1 MAGEWNI
8 KVGLQLD
15 KSQAQAMEKDL
26 NGRFGRVATK
36 FSSRLGTGLK
46 RLAYSG
52 ILASAVGALLQPL
65 DKLND
70 KIDSTL
76 DKFSDVRDQARGF
89 GVDEAQYLKA
99 RILSEAVGVQNFDTM
114 FSKFRQELTK
124 ANKGMPSPLAQ
135 FRGREGSIEDFLTLI
150 SSLKKALPTQR
161 QTMIGQIFGQD
172 QIKEVNKLVTADL
185 TRLAEKLNKGLSN
198 QDIRVALQGVSGLR
212 EDQALLQGKRTIE
225 ELIQAPSLINKGVL
239 QEQDAYFRKQNEL
252 LAEQIKQ
259 YNNVAGLQKGVDKI
273 VENTNKL
280 ASGLGGFINQ
290 FKDFV
295 TLTRQLDDQRR
306 AGKIT
311 QAEYDKRLD
320 EFFNSEGVYK

>member
-26 NGRFGRVATK
+26 NGRFGRVASK

-70 KIDSTL
+70 KIDNTL

-114 FSKFRQELTK
+114 FSKFRQELTR
-124 ANKGMPSPLAQ
+124 ANKGMPSALAK
-135 FRGREGSIEDFLTLI
+135 FRGKEGNVEDFMTLI
-150 SSLKKALPTQR
+150 SSLKMADPSKR

-185 TRLAEKLNKGLSN
+185 TRLAEKLNAGVKN
-198 QDIRVALQGVSGLR
+198 EDIRSALQSVSGLR
-212 EDQALLQGKRTIE
+212 EDQALLQGKRAID
-225 ELIQAPSLINKGVL
+225 ELVQAPNLINKGVL

-252 LAEQIKQ
+252 LAEQMKQ
-259 YNNVAGLQKGVDKI
+259 YSNVAGLQKGVDKI
-273 VENTNKL
+273 VETTNKI
-280 ASGLGGFINQ
+280 ASGIGGFVNN
-290 FKDFV
+290 FKEFIA
-295 TLTRQLDDQRR
+295 LEKQLDAQRR
-306 AGKIT
+306 SGQIT
-311 QAEYDKRLD
+311 QSEYDKRLD
-320 EFFNSEGVYK
+320 NFFNSEGVYK

>member
-26 NGRFGRVATK
+26 NGRFGRVASK

-114 FSKFRQELTK
+114 FSKFRQEMIK
-124 ANKGMPSPLAQ
+124 ANKGMPSALAQ
-135 FRGREGSIEDFLTLI
+135 FRGKEGNVEDFMQLI
-150 SSLKKALPTQR
+150 SSLKMAKPTQR

-185 TRLAEKLNKGLSN
+185 TRLAEKLNAGVKN
-198 QDIRVALQGVSGLR
+198 EDIRSALQSVSGLR
-212 EDQALLQGKRTIE
+212 EDQALLQGKRTID
-225 ELIQAPSLINKGVL
+225 ELIQAPSLINKGIL
-239 QEQDAYFRKQNEL
+239 QEQDAYFRRQNEQL
-252 LAEQIKQ
+252 NAQLRQ
-259 YNNVAGLQKGVDKI
+259 YSNVSTIQKGVDTL
-273 VENTNKL
+273 VTTTNKI
-280 ASGLGGFINQ
+280 ASGIGGFVNN
-290 FKDFV
+290 FKEFIA
-295 TLTRQLDDQRR
+295 LEKQLDAQRR
-306 AGKIT
+306 SGQLT

-320 EFFNSEGVYK
+320 QFFKEEGVFK

>member
-26 NGRFGRVATK
+26 NGRFGRVASK

-70 KIDSTL
+70 KIDNTL

-114 FSKFRQELTK
+114 FSKFRQELTR
-124 ANKGMPSPLAQ
+124 ANKGMPSALAQ
-135 FRGREGSIEDFLTLI
+135 FRGKEGSVDDFMQLI
-150 SSLKKALPTQR
+150 SSLKMAKPTQR

-185 TRLAEKLNKGLSN
+185 TRLAEKLNAGVKN
-198 QDIRVALQGVSGLR
+198 EDIRSALQSVSGLR
-212 EDQALLQGKRTIE
+212 EDQALLQGKRAID
-225 ELIQAPSLINKGVL
+225 ELVQAPNLINKGVL

-252 LAEQIKQ
+252 LAEQMRQ
-259 YNNVAGLQKGVDKI
+259 YSNVAGLQKGVDKI
-273 VENTNKL
+273 VETTNKI
-280 ASGLGGFINQ
+280 ASGIGGFVNN
-290 FKDFV
+290 FKEFIA
-295 TLTRQLDDQRR
+295 LEKQLDAQRR
-306 AGKIT
+306 SGQIT
-311 QAEYDKRLD
+311 QSEYDKRLD
-320 EFFNSEGVYK
+320 NFFNSEGVYK

>member
-70 KIDSTL
+70 KIDNTL

-114 FSKFRQELTK
+114 FSKFRQEMIK
-124 ANKGMPSPLAQ
+124 ANKGMPSALAK
-135 FRGREGSIEDFLTLI
+135 FRGKEGNVEDFMQLI
-150 SSLKKALPTQR
+150 SSLKMADPSKR

-172 QIKEVNKLVTADL
+172 QIKEVNKLVMADL
-185 TRLAEKLNKGLSN
+185 TMLAEKLNKGVKN
-198 QDIRVALQGVSGLR
+198 EDIRSALQSVSGLR
-212 EDQALLQGKRTIE
+212 EDQAILQGKRTID
-225 ELIQAPSLINKGVL
+225 ELIQAPSVINKGIL
-239 QEQDAYFRKQNEL
+239 QEQDAYFRRQNEQL
-252 LAEQIKQ
+252 NAQMKQ
-259 YNNVAGLQKGVDKI
+259 YSNVATIQKGVDNL
-273 VENTNKL
+273 VLTTNKI
-280 ASGLGGFINQ
+280 ASGIGGFINN
-290 FKDFV
+290 FKEFI
-295 TLTRQLDDQRR
+295 TLEKQLEAQRR
-306 AGKIT
+306 TGQIT
-311 QAEYDKRLD
+311 QAEYDKRV
-320 EFFNSEGVYK
+320 EQFFNEEGVFK

>member
-114 FSKFRQELTK
+114 FSKFRQEMIKVNRGL
-124 ANKGMPSPLAQ
+124 PSALAQ
-135 FRGREGSIEDFLTLI
+135 FRGREGNVEDFMTLI
-150 SSLKKALPTQR
+150 SSLKSADPSKR

-172 QIKEVNKLVTADL
+172 QIKEVNKLIVADL
-185 TRLAEKLNKGLSN
+185 TRLAEKLNVGAKN
-198 QDIRVALQGVSGLR
+198 EDINVALQRVSSLR
-212 EDQALLQGKRTIE
+212 EEQAILQGRRTIQ
-225 ELIQAPSLINKGVL
+225 ELTQAPNVINDSILKDQDEYFRRQNDLIN
-239 QEQDAYFRKQNEL
+239 
-252 LAEQIKQ
+252 EQIKQ
-259 YNNVAGLQKGVDKI
+259 YRNVAGLQKGVDKI
-273 VENTNKL
+273 VENTNKI
-280 ASGLGGFINQ
+280 ASGIGGFINH
-290 FKDFV
+290 FKNFMD
-295 TLTRQLDDQRR
+295 LTKQLDEQRR
-306 AGKIT
+306 TGKIT

-320 EFFNSEGVYK
+320 EFFNSEGVFK

>member
-26 NGRFGRVATK
+26 NGRFGRVASK

-70 KIDSTL
+70 KIDNTL

-114 FSKFRQELTK
+114 FSKFRQELTR
-124 ANKGMPSPLAQ
+124 ANKGMPSALAQ
-135 FRGREGSIEDFLTLI
+135 FRGKEGSVEDFMQLI
-150 SSLKKALPTQR
+150 SSLKMAKPTQR

-185 TRLAEKLNKGLSN
+185 TRLAEKLNAGVKN
-198 QDIRVALQGVSGLR
+198 EDIRSALQSVSGLR
-212 EDQALLQGKRTIE
+212 EDQAILQGKRAID
-225 ELIQAPSLINKGVL
+225 ELVQAPNLINKGVL

-252 LAEQIKQ
+252 LAEQMRQ
-259 YNNVAGLQKGVDKI
+259 YSNVAGLQKGVDKI
-273 VENTNKL
+273 VETTNKI
-280 ASGLGGFINQ
+280 ASGIGGFVNN
-290 FKDFV
+290 FKEFIA
-295 TLTRQLDDQRR
+295 LEKQLDAQRR
-306 AGKIT
+306 SGQIT
-311 QAEYDKRLD
+311 QSEYDKRLD
-320 EFFNSEGVYK
+320 NFFNSEGVYK

>member
-114 FSKFRQELTK
+114 FSKFRQEMIK
-124 ANKGMPSPLAQ
+124 ANKGLPSALAQ
-135 FRGREGSIEDFLTLI
+135 FRGREGNVEDFMTLI
-150 SSLKKALPTQR
+150 SSLKAADPSKR

-172 QIKEVNKLVTADL
+172 QIREVNKLITADL
-185 TRLAEKLNKGLSN
+185 TRLAEKLNVGAKN
-198 QDIRVALQGVSGLR
+198 EDINVALQRVSSLR
-212 EDQALLQGKRTIE
+212 EEQAILQGRRTIQ
-225 ELIQAPSLINKGVL
+225 ELTQAPSIINKSIL
-239 QEQDAYFRKQNEL
+239 QDQDEYFRKQNEL
-252 LAEQIKQ
+252 LNEQMKQ
-259 YNNVAGLQKGVDKI
+259 YRNVAGLQKGVDKI
-273 VENTNKL
+273 VETTNKI
-280 ASGLGGFINQ
+280 ASGIGGFINN
-290 FKDFV
+290 FKDFI
-295 TLTRQLDDQRR
+295 TLEKQLNAQRR
-306 AGKIT
+306 SGQIT
-311 QAEYDKRLD
+311 QEQYDKRLD
-320 EFFNSEGVYK
+320 QFFNSEGVYK

>member
-26 NGRFGRVATK
+26 NGRFNRVATK

-70 KIDSTL
+70 KIDNTL
-76 DKFSDVRDQARGF
+76 DKFSDIRDQARGF

-114 FSKFRQELTK
+114 FGKFRQEMIK
-124 ANKGMPSPLAQ
+124 ANKGLPSALAQ
-135 FRGREGSIEDFLTLI
+135 FRGREGNVEDFMTLI
-150 SSLKKALPTQR
+150 SSLKSAEPSKR

-172 QIKEVNKLVTADL
+172 QIREVNKLITADL
-185 TRLAEKLNKGLSN
+185 TRLAEKLNVGAKN
-198 QDIRVALQGVSGLR
+198 EDINVALQRVSSLR
-212 EDQALLQGKRTIE
+212 EEQAILQGRRTIQ
-225 ELIQAPSLINKGVL
+225 ELTQAPNIINKSIL
-239 QEQDAYFRKQNEL
+239 QDQDEYFRKQNEL
-252 LAEQIKQ
+252 LNEQMKQ
-259 YNNVAGLQKGVDKI
+259 YRNVAGLQKGVDKI
-273 VENTNKL
+273 VETTNKI
-280 ASGLGGFINQ
+280 ASGIGGFINN
-290 FKDFV
+290 FKDFI
-295 TLTRQLDDQRR
+295 TLEKQLNNQRR
-306 AGKIT
+306 SGQIT
-311 QAEYDKRLD
+311 QEQYDKRL
-320 EFFNSEGVYK
+320 EQFFNSEGVFK

>member
-1 MAGEWNI
+1 MAGEWSI

-70 KIDSTL
+70 KIDNTL
-76 DKFSDVRDQARGF
+76 DKFSDIRDQARGF
-89 GVDEAQYLKA
+89 GVDEAEYLKA

-114 FSKFRQELTK
+114 FSKFRQEMIK
-124 ANKGMPSPLAQ
+124 ANKGLPSPLAQ
-135 FRGREGSIEDFLTLI
+135 FRGKEGNVEDFMQLI
-150 SSLKKALPTQR
+150 SSLKMALPTQR

-172 QIKEVNKLVTADL
+172 QIKEVNKLIVADL
-185 TRLAEKLNKGLSN
+185 TRLANKLN
-198 QDIRVALQGVSGLR
+198 AGVSNAQINQALGSVTGLR
-212 EDQALLQGKRTIE
+212 EDQALLQGKRTIQ
-225 ELIQAPSLINKGVL
+225 ELIQTPSIINKGVL
-239 QEQDAYFRKQNEL
+239 QEQDEYFRRQNEL
-252 LAEQIKQ
+252 LNEQLKQ
-259 YNNVAGLQKGVDKI
+259 YSNVAGLQKGVDKI

-280 ASGLGGFINQ
+280 ASGIGGFINN
-290 FKDFV
+290 FREFINLEK
-295 TLTRQLDDQRR
+295 QLDAQRR
-306 AGKIT
+306 SGQIT
-311 QAEYDKRLD
+311 QSQYDERLD
-320 EFFNSEGVYK
+320 QFFNKEGVYK

>member
-135 FRGREGSIEDFLTLI
+135 FRGRYGGIDDFMTLI
-150 SSLKKALPTQR
+150 SSLKMALPTQR

-172 QIKEVNKLVTADL
+172 QIKEVNKLVMADL

-198 QDIRVALQGVSGLR
+198 EDIRVALQRVSGLR
-212 EDQALLQGKRTIE
+212 EEQALLQGKRTIE
-225 ELIQAPSLINKGVL
+225 ELIQAPSVINKDIL
-239 QEQDAYFRKQNEL
+239 REQDAYFRKQNEL
-252 LAEQIKQ
+252 LAEQMKQ
-259 YNNVAGLQKGVDKI
+259 YHNVAGLQKGVDKI
-273 VENTNKL
+273 VETTNKI
-280 ASGLGGFINQ
+280 ASGIGGLVNE

>member
-1 MAGEWNI
+1 MAGEWSI

-114 FSKFRQELTK
+114 FSKFRQEMIK
-124 ANKGMPSPLAQ
+124 ANKGMPSALAQ
-135 FRGREGSIEDFLTLI
+135 FRGKEGSVEDFMQLI
-150 SSLKKALPTQR
+150 SSLKMAHPAQR

-172 QIKEVNKLVTADL
+172 QIREVNKLVTADL
-185 TRLAEKLNKGLSN
+185 TRLAEKLNVGAKN
-198 QDIRVALQGVSGLR
+198 EDINVALQRVSNLR
-212 EDQALLQGKRTIE
+212 EEQAILQGRRTIQ
-225 ELIQAPSLINKGVL
+225 ELTQAPSIINKSIL
-239 QEQDAYFRKQNEL
+239 QDQDEYFRKQNEL
-252 LAEQIKQ
+252 LNEQIKQ

-273 VENTNKL
+273 VETTNKI
-280 ASGLGGFINQ
+280 ASGIGGFINN
-290 FKDFV
+290 FKEFV
-295 TLTRQLDDQRR
+295 ALEKQLDAQRR
-306 AGKIT
+306 SGQIT

>member
-26 NGRFGRVATK
+26 NGRFNRVATK

-70 KIDSTL
+70 KIDNTL
-76 DKFSDVRDQARGF
+76 DKFSDIRDQARGF

-114 FSKFRQELTK
+114 FSKFRQEMIK
-124 ANKGMPSPLAQ
+124 ANKGLPSALAQ
-135 FRGREGSIEDFLTLI
+135 FRGREGNVEDFMTLI
-150 SSLKKALPTQR
+150 SSLKSADPSKR

-172 QIKEVNKLVTADL
+172 QIREVNKLITADL
-185 TRLAEKLNKGLSN
+185 TRLAEKLNVGAKN
-198 QDIRVALQGVSGLR
+198 EDINVALQRVSSLR
-212 EDQALLQGKRTIE
+212 EEQAILQGRRTIQ
-225 ELIQAPSLINKGVL
+225 ELTQAPSIINKSIL
-239 QEQDAYFRKQNEL
+239 QDQDEYFRKQNEL
-252 LAEQIKQ
+252 LNEQMKQ
-259 YNNVAGLQKGVDKI
+259 YRNVAGLQKGVDKI
-273 VENTNKL
+273 VETTNKI
-280 ASGLGGFINQ
+280 ASGIGGFINN
-290 FKDFV
+290 FKDFI
-295 TLTRQLDDQRR
+295 TLEKQLNAQRR
-306 AGKIT
+306 SGQIT
-311 QAEYDKRLD
+311 QEQYDKRLD
-320 EFFNSEGVYK
+320 QFFNSEGVFK

>member
-114 FSKFRQELTK
+114 FSKFRQEMIK
-124 ANKGMPSPLAQ
+124 ANKGLPSALAQ
-135 FRGREGSIEDFLTLI
+135 FRGREGNVEDFMTLI
-150 SSLKKALPTQR
+150 SSLKAADPSKR

-172 QIKEVNKLVTADL
+172 QIREVNKLITADL
-185 TRLAEKLNKGLSN
+185 TRLAEKLNVGAKN
-198 QDIRVALQGVSGLR
+198 EDINVALQRVSSLR
-212 EDQALLQGKRTIE
+212 EEQAILQGRRTIQ
-225 ELIQAPSLINKGVL
+225 ELTQAPSIINKSIL
-239 QEQDAYFRKQNEL
+239 QDQDEYFRKQNEL
-252 LAEQIKQ
+252 LNEQMKQ
-259 YNNVAGLQKGVDKI
+259 YRTLPACKKALI
-273 VENTNKL
+273 KL
-280 ASGLGGFINQ
+280 
-290 FKDFV
+290 
-295 TLTRQLDDQRR
+295 
-306 AGKIT
+306 
-311 QAEYDKRLD
+311 
-320 EFFNSEGVYK
+320 

>member
-114 FSKFRQELTK
+114 FSKFRQEMIK
-124 ANKGMPSPLAQ
+124 ANKGMPSALAQ
-135 FRGREGSIEDFLTLI
+135 FRGKEGSVEDFMQLI
-150 SSLKKALPTQR
+150 SSLKMAHPAQR

-172 QIKEVNKLVTADL
+172 QIREVNKLVTADL
-185 TRLAEKLNKGLSN
+185 TRLAEKLNVGAKN
-198 QDIRVALQGVSGLR
+198 EDINVALQRVSNLR
-212 EDQALLQGKRTIE
+212 EEQAILQGRRTIQ
-225 ELIQAPSLINKGVL
+225 ELTQAPSIINKSIL
-239 QEQDAYFRKQNEL
+239 QDQDEYFRKQNEL
-252 LAEQIKQ
+252 LNEQIKQ

-273 VENTNKL
+273 VETTNKI
-280 ASGLGGFINQ
+280 ASGIGGFINN
-290 FKDFV
+290 FKEFV
-295 TLTRQLDDQRR
+295 ALEKQLDAQRR
-306 AGKIT
+306 SGQIT

>member
-26 NGRFGRVATK
+26 NGRFGRVASK

-70 KIDSTL
+70 KIDNTL

-114 FSKFRQELTK
+114 FSKFRQELTR
-124 ANKGMPSPLAQ
+124 ANKGMPSALAQ
-135 FRGREGSIEDFLTLI
+135 FRGKEGNVEDFMQLI
-150 SSLKKALPTQR
+150 SSLKMAKPTQR

-185 TRLAEKLNKGLSN
+185 TRLAEKLNAGVKN
-198 QDIRVALQGVSGLR
+198 EDIRSALQSVSGLR
-212 EDQALLQGKRTIE
+212 EDQAILQGKRAID
-225 ELIQAPSLINKGVL
+225 ELVQAPNLINKGVL

-252 LAEQIKQ
+252 LAEQMRQ
-259 YNNVAGLQKGVDKI
+259 YSNVAGLQKGVDKI
-273 VENTNKL
+273 VETTNKI
-280 ASGLGGFINQ
+280 ASGIGGFVNN
-290 FKDFV
+290 FKEFIA
-295 TLTRQLDDQRR
+295 LEKQLDAQRR
-306 AGKIT
+306 SGQIT
-311 QAEYDKRLD
+311 QSEYDKRLD
-320 EFFNSEGVYK
+320 NFFNSEGVYK

>member
-70 KIDSTL
+70 KIDNTL
-76 DKFSDVRDQARGF
+76 DKFSDIRDQARGF

-114 FSKFRQELTK
+114 FSKFRQEMIK
-124 ANKGMPSPLAQ
+124 ANKGLPSALAQ
-135 FRGREGSIEDFLTLI
+135 FSGREGNVEDFMTLI
-150 SSLKKALPTQR
+150 SSLKSADPSKR

-172 QIKEVNKLVTADL
+172 QIREVNKLITADL
-185 TRLAEKLNKGLSN
+185 TRLAEKLNVGAKN
-198 QDIRVALQGVSGLR
+198 EDINVALQRVSSLR
-212 EDQALLQGKRTIE
+212 EEQAILQGRRTIQ
-225 ELIQAPSLINKGVL
+225 ELTQAPSIINKSIL
-239 QEQDAYFRKQNEL
+239 QDQDEYFRKQNEL
-252 LAEQIKQ
+252 LNEQMKQ
-259 YNNVAGLQKGVDKI
+259 YRNVAGLQKGVDKI
-273 VENTNKL
+273 VETTNKI
-280 ASGLGGFINQ
+280 ASGIGGFINN
-290 FKDFV
+290 FKDFI
-295 TLTRQLDDQRR
+295 TLEKQLNAQRR
-306 AGKIT
+306 SGQIT
-311 QAEYDKRLD
+311 QEQYDKRLD
-320 EFFNSEGVYK
+320 QFFNSEGVFK

>member
-114 FSKFRQELTK
+114 FSKFRQEMIK
-124 ANKGMPSPLAQ
+124 ANKGMPSALAQ
-135 FRGREGSIEDFLTLI
+135 FRGKEGNVEDFMQLI
-150 SSLKKALPTQR
+150 SSLKMAKPTQR

-185 TRLAEKLNKGLSN
+185 TRLAEKLNAGVKN
-198 QDIRVALQGVSGLR
+198 EDIRSALQSVSGLR
-212 EDQALLQGKRTIE
+212 EDQALLQGKRAID
-225 ELIQAPSLINKGVL
+225 ELVQAPSLINKGVL

-252 LAEQIKQ
+252 LAEQMRQ
-259 YNNVAGLQKGVDKI
+259 YSNVAGLQKGVDKI
-273 VENTNKL
+273 VETTNKI
-280 ASGLGGFINQ
+280 ASGIGGFVNN
-290 FKDFV
+290 FKEFIA
-295 TLTRQLDDQRR
+295 LEKQLDAQRR
-306 AGKIT
+306 SGQLT

-320 EFFNSEGVYK
+320 QFFKEEGVFK

>member
-70 KIDSTL
+70 KIDNTL
-76 DKFSDVRDQARGF
+76 DKFSDIRDQARGF

-114 FSKFRQELTK
+114 FGKFRQEIIK
-124 ANKGMPSPLAQ
+124 ANKGLPSPLAQ
-135 FRGREGSIEDFLTLI
+135 FKGREGNVEDFMTLI
-150 SSLKKALPTQR
+150 SSLKSADPSKR

-172 QIKEVNKLVTADL
+172 QIKEVNKLITADL
-185 TRLAEKLNKGLSN
+185 TRLANKLNVGVKN
-198 QDIRVALQGVSGLR
+198 EDINVALQRVSGLR
-212 EDQALLQGKRTIE
+212 EEQAILQGRRTIE
-225 ELIQAPSLINKGVL
+225 ELTKAPNVINAGILRDQDEYFRRQNDLIN
-239 QEQDAYFRKQNEL
+239 EQV
-252 LAEQIKQ
+252 KQ
-259 YNNVAGLQKGVDKI
+259 YRNVAGLQKGVDKI
-273 VENTNKL
+273 VENTNKI
-280 ASGLGGFINQ
+280 ASGIGGFINK

-295 TLTRQLDDQRR
+295 GVERKLTEQKKTGQ
-306 AGKIT
+306 IT
-311 QAEYDKRLD
+311 QAEYEKRLD
-320 EFFNSEGVYK
+320 QFLYGEGVFK

>member
-99 RILSEAVGVQNFDTM
+99 RILSEA
-114 FSKFRQELTK
+114 
-124 ANKGMPSPLAQ
+124 
-135 FRGREGSIEDFLTLI
+135 
-150 SSLKKALPTQR
+150 AL
-161 QTMIGQIFGQD
+161 
-172 QIKEVNKLVTADL
+172 
-185 TRLAEKLNKGLSN
+185 
-198 QDIRVALQGVSGLR
+198 
-212 EDQALLQGKRTIE
+212 
-225 ELIQAPSLINKGVL
+225 SLIH
-239 QEQDAYFRKQNEL
+239 
-252 LAEQIKQ
+252 I
-259 YNNVAGLQKGVDKI
+259 
-273 VENTNKL
+273 
-280 ASGLGGFINQ
+280 
-290 FKDFV
+290 
-295 TLTRQLDDQRR
+295 
-306 AGKIT
+306 
-311 QAEYDKRLD
+311 
-320 EFFNSEGVYK
+320 

>member
-76 DKFSDVRDQARGF
+76 DKFSDIRDQARGF

-99 RILSEAVGVQNFDTM
+99 RILSEAVGVQNFDNI
-114 FSKFRQELTK
+114 FSKFRQEMIK
-124 ANKGMPSPLAQ
+124 ANKGLPSALAK
-135 FRGREGSIEDFLTLI
+135 FSGKEGNVEDFMQLI
-150 SSLKKALPTQR
+150 SSLKVADPSKR

-185 TRLAEKLNKGLSN
+185 TRLANKLNVGAKN
-198 QDIRVALQGVSGLR
+198 EDINVALKRVSALR
-212 EDQALLQGKRTIE
+212 EEQAILQGRRTIQ
-225 ELIQAPSLINKGVL
+225 ELTQAPSIINKNIL
-239 QEQDAYFRKQNEL
+239 QDQDEYFRKQNEL
-252 LAEQIKQ
+252 LNEQMRQ
-259 YNNVAGLQKGVDKI
+259 YRNVAGLQKGVDKI
-273 VENTNKL
+273 VETTNKI
-280 ASGLGGFINQ
+280 ASGVGGFINN
-290 FKDFV
+290 FKDFLN
-295 TLTRQLDDQRR
+295 LTRQLDTTTSGQNFTIR
-306 AGKIT
+306 
-311 QAEYDKRLD
+311 
-320 EFFNSEGVYK
+320 V

>member
-114 FSKFRQELTK
+114 FSKFRQEMIK
-124 ANKGMPSPLAQ
+124 ANKGMPSALAQ
-135 FRGREGSIEDFLTLI
+135 FRGKEGNVEDFMQLI
-150 SSLKKALPTQR
+150 SSLKMAKPTQR

-185 TRLAEKLNKGLSN
+185 TRLAEKLNAGVKN
-198 QDIRVALQGVSGLR
+198 EDIRSALQSVSGLR
-212 EDQALLQGKRTIE
+212 EDQALLQGKRAID
-225 ELIQAPSLINKGVL
+225 ELVQAPNLINKGVL

-252 LAEQIKQ
+252 LAEQMRQ
-259 YNNVAGLQKGVDKI
+259 YSNVAGLQKGVDKI
-273 VENTNKL
+273 VETTNKI
-280 ASGLGGFINQ
+280 ASGIGGFINN
-290 FKDFV
+290 FKEFIA
-295 TLTRQLDDQRR
+295 LEKQLDAQRR
-306 AGKIT
+306 SGQIT

>member
-114 FSKFRQELTK
+114 FSKFRQEMIK
-124 ANKGMPSPLAQ
+124 ANKGMPSALAQ
-135 FRGREGSIEDFLTLI
+135 FRGKEGNVEDFMQLI
-150 SSLKKALPTQR
+150 SSLKMAHPAQR

-172 QIKEVNKLVTADL
+172 QIREVNKLVTADL
-185 TRLAEKLNKGLSN
+185 TRLAEKLNVGAKN
-198 QDIRVALQGVSGLR
+198 EDINVALQRVSNLR
-212 EDQALLQGKRTIE
+212 EEQAILQGRRTIQ
-225 ELIQAPSLINKGVL
+225 ELTQAPSIINKSIL
-239 QEQDAYFRKQNEL
+239 QDQDEYFRKQNEL
-252 LAEQIKQ
+252 LNEQIKQ

-273 VENTNKL
+273 VETTNKI
-280 ASGLGGFINQ
+280 ASGIGGFINN
-290 FKDFV
+290 FKEFV
-295 TLTRQLDDQRR
+295 ALEKQLDAQRR
-306 AGKIT
+306 SGQIT

>member
-114 FSKFRQELTK
+114 FSKFRQEMIK
-124 ANKGMPSPLAQ
+124 ANKGLPSALAQ
-135 FRGREGSIEDFLTLI
+135 FSGREGNVEDFMTLI
-150 SSLKKALPTQR
+150 SSLKSADPSKR

-172 QIKEVNKLVTADL
+172 QIREVNKLITADL
-185 TRLAEKLNKGLSN
+185 TRLAEKLNVGAKN
-198 QDIRVALQGVSGLR
+198 EDINVALQRVSSLR
-212 EDQALLQGKRTIE
+212 EEQAILQGRRTIQ
-225 ELIQAPSLINKGVL
+225 ELTQAPSIINKSIL
-239 QEQDAYFRKQNEL
+239 QDQDEYFRKQNEL
-252 LAEQIKQ
+252 LNEQMKQ
-259 YNNVAGLQKGVDKI
+259 YRNVAGLQKGVDKI
-273 VENTNKL
+273 VETTNKI
-280 ASGLGGFINQ
+280 ASGIGGFINN
-290 FKDFV
+290 FKDFI
-295 TLTRQLDDQRR
+295 TLEKQLNAQRR
-306 AGKIT
+306 SGQIT
-311 QAEYDKRLD
+311 QEQYDKRLD
-320 EFFNSEGVYK
+320 QFFNSEGVFK

>member
-15 KSQAQAMEKDL
+15 KSQAQEMEKDL

-114 FSKFRQELTK
+114 FSKFRQEMIK
-124 ANKGMPSPLAQ
+124 ANKGLPSALAQ
-135 FRGREGSIEDFLTLI
+135 FSGREGNVEDFMTLI
-150 SSLKKALPTQR
+150 SSLKSADPSKR

-185 TRLAEKLNKGLSN
+185 TRLAEKLNVSAKN
-198 QDIRVALQGVSGLR
+198 EDINVALQRVSSLR
-212 EDQALLQGKRTIE
+212 EEQAILQGRRTIQ
-225 ELIQAPSLINKGVL
+225 ELTQAPSIINKSIL
-239 QEQDAYFRKQNEL
+239 QDQDEYFRKQNEL
-252 LAEQIKQ
+252 LNEQMKQ
-259 YNNVAGLQKGVDKI
+259 YRNVAGLQKGVDKI
-273 VENTNKL
+273 VETTNKI
-280 ASGLGGFINQ
+280 ASGIGGFINN
-290 FKDFV
+290 FKEFIA
-295 TLTRQLDDQRR
+295 LEKQLVAQQRS
-306 AGKIT
+306 GQIT
-311 QAEYDKRLD
+311 QAEHDKRLD
-320 EFFNSEGVYK
+320 QFFKGEGVYK

>member
-26 NGRFGRVATK
+26 NGRFGRVASK

-114 FSKFRQELTK
+114 FSKFRQELTR
-124 ANKGMPSPLAQ
+124 ANKGMPSALAQ
-135 FRGREGSIEDFLTLI
+135 FRGKEGSVEDFMQLI
-150 SSLKKALPTQR
+150 SSLKMAKPTQR

-185 TRLAEKLNKGLSN
+185 TRLAEKLNAGVKN
-198 QDIRVALQGVSGLR
+198 EDIRSALQSVSGLR
-212 EDQALLQGKRTIE
+212 EDQALLQGKRAID
-225 ELIQAPSLINKGVL
+225 ELVQAPNLINKGVL

-252 LAEQIKQ
+252 LAEQMRQ
-259 YNNVAGLQKGVDKI
+259 YSNVAGLQKGVDKI
-273 VENTNKL
+273 VETTNKI
-280 ASGLGGFINQ
+280 ASGIGGFVNN
-290 FKDFV
+290 FKEFIA
-295 TLTRQLDDQRR
+295 LEKQLDAQRR
-306 AGKIT
+306 SGQIT
-311 QAEYDKRLD
+311 QSEYDKRLD
-320 EFFNSEGVYK
+320 NFFNNEGVYK